1 LILQNECISVI
12 NFGFSQPKLAKNV
25 LARAKILA
33 FLPDFLL
40 FHTNCFAQLHFISAV
55 MTG

>member
-1 LILQNECISVI
+1 MWLGHKFWLSTAKIDQNFSV
-12 NFGFSQPKLAKNV
+12 K
-25 LARAKILA
+25 AKILA

-55 MTG
+55 MTS